1 MTNKQNT
8 LKKGTTLMKVDSIL
22 SGLREYK
29 MLRRKMIKLQTFA
42 GVTISS
48 MTIFV
53 VTLLKKKP
61 DKIIVHVDSNDA
73 PYLFHKCFKNVKELG
88 ISIQKMIPST
98 KILFSSPVLPA
109 EKANSY
115 IKNFIS
121 LLNSANR
128 DCIHHENIDGWH
140 LNEYGPHIN
149 RAGTISL
156 ESSFKMTKFLI

>member
-1 MTNKQNT
+1 
-8 LKKGTTLMKVDSIL
+8 
-22 SGLREYK
+22 
-29 MLRRKMIKLQTFA
+29 
-42 GVTISS
+42 

-88 ISIQKMIPST
+88 ISIQKMAPST